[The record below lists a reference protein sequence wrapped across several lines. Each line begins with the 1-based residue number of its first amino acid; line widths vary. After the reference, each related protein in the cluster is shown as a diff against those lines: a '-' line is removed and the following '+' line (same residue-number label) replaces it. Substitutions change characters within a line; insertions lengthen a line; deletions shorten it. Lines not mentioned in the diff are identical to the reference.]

1 MEMKI
6 DLTKNHILSN
16 LNPKPDKMVEIWWQ
30 PYMWRASPNVIDK
43 INNAVVPTPHPPP
56 KKFKNTFRK

>member
-16 LNPKPDKMVEIWWQ
+16 LNLKSDKMVEIWWQ
-30 PYMWRASPNVIDK
+30 PYMRRASPNVIEK
-43 INNAVVPTPHPPP
+43 
-56 KKFKNTFRK
+56 